1 MRYLPLFLLL
11 ASCQTWTWGG
21 AADVLMPD
29 EFTMGQGSSTM
40 DTHTTGGYVGH
51 NDMFAY
57 DGEGE
62 GESTYAALT
71 WNLPSFGSDESG
83 MDRETRRNLSLL
95 IDKMVE
101 EEIEAEAEA
110 DSPMREFALPTMKG
124 RKPPA
129 GVLWGLAAFI
139 AAIVAV
145 AIGKSRRKDPWS

>member
-1 MRYLPLFLLL
+1 
-11 ASCQTWTWGG
+11 
-21 AADVLMPD
+21 
-29 EFTMGQGSSTM
+29 
-40 DTHTTGGYVGH
+40 
-51 NDMFAY
+51 
-57 DGEGE
+57 
-62 GESTYAALT
+62 
-71 WNLPSFGSDESG
+71 